1 MKQVMA
7 RICWYW
13 TVMKIENG
21 TSICLENGYR
31 DVCRNFYHNL
41 LPLKKLHINIQHIF
55 IETLHYFTR
64 KHYKSVGPLLKH
76 RIHYNSIAFLN
87 ENTRNGNFFYY
98 LMPLCGSDEN
108 KEILCLKFEV
118 SMRSNIFW
126 ASNRSHMIQL
136 RKWKSL
142 YQLGPKIVYNY
153 EIFTA

>member
-1 MKQVMA
+1 MLILNCDENWKWNIDMLGKRIQRCMQKFLSQSFASKKTTHKYSTYFHWNFTLFYTKALQV
-7 RICWYW
+7 CWA
-13 TVMKIENG
+13 TV
-21 TSICLENGYR
+21 
-31 DVCRNFYHNL
+31 
-41 LPLKKLHINIQHIF
+41 IQ
-55 IETLHYFTR
+55 
-64 KHYKSVGPLLKH
+64 H